1 MSTTVDYLQ
10 LIFLFYACVVLTRIM
25 WNTNS
30 LNEVNFKR
38 GLHIMT
44 SEWKR
49 NVDKERNEYKQ
60 GQQKKDEWIRAR
72 LQVSQSKSDDNWV
85 QRDVKNK
92 IKEISNENII
102 QQLIARV
109 EMIEKKQLSS
119 RWMWLIMFLLIL
131 ILLTKH

>member
-49 NVDKERNEYKQ
+49 NVDKEQKEHQQ
-60 GQQKKDEWIRAR
+60 GQQKEDEGTW
-72 LQVSQSKSDDNWV
+72 QV
-85 QRDVKNK
+85 
-92 IKEISNENII
+92 
-102 QQLIARV
+102 
-109 EMIEKKQLSS
+109 
-119 RWMWLIMFLLIL
+119 
-131 ILLTKH
+131 

>member
-49 NVDKERNEYKQ
+49 NVDK
-60 GQQKKDEWIRAR
+60 
-72 LQVSQSKSDDNWV
+72 
-85 QRDVKNK
+85 
-92 IKEISNENII
+92 
-102 QQLIARV
+102 
-109 EMIEKKQLSS
+109 
-119 RWMWLIMFLLIL
+119 
-131 ILLTKH
+131 

>member
-1 MSTTVDYLQ
+1 MIITVDYLQ

-49 NVDKERNEYKQ
+49 NVDKEQKEY
-60 GQQKKDEWIRAR
+60 
-72 LQVSQSKSDDNWV
+72 
-85 QRDVKNK
+85 QREKR
-92 IKEISNENII
+92 KEDG
-102 QQLIARV
+102 R
-109 EMIEKKQLSS
+109 
-119 RWMWLIMFLLIL
+119 
-131 ILLTKH
+131 

>member
-49 NVDKERNEYKQ
+49 NVDKER
-60 GQQKKDEWIRAR
+60 
-72 LQVSQSKSDDNWV
+72 KSIN
-85 QRDVKNK
+85 RGNK
-92 IKEISNENII
+92 RKMSE
-102 QQLIARV
+102 
-109 EMIEKKQLSS
+109 
-119 RWMWLIMFLLIL
+119 
-131 ILLTKH
+131 

>member
-1 MSTTVDYLQ
+1 
-10 LIFLFYACVVLTRIM
+10 
-25 WNTNS
+25 
-30 LNEVNFKR
+30 
-38 GLHIMT
+38 MT

-109 EMIEKKQLSS
+109 EMIEKK
-119 RWMWLIMFLLIL
+119 
-131 ILLTKH
+131 

>member
-10 LIFLFYACVVLTRIM
+10 LIFLVYACVVLTRIM

-60 GQQKKDEWIRAR
+60 GQQKKDA
-72 LQVSQSKSDDNWV
+72 
-85 QRDVKNK
+85 
-92 IKEISNENII
+92 
-102 QQLIARV
+102 
-109 EMIEKKQLSS
+109 
-119 RWMWLIMFLLIL
+119 
-131 ILLTKH
+131 

>member
-1 MSTTVDYLQ
+1 MNSTKEIIDWFWKDIKKNNLNRRFEMSATVDYFQ

-49 NVDKERNEYKQ
+49 NVDKEQKEY
-60 GQQKKDEWIRAR
+60 
-72 LQVSQSKSDDNWV
+72 
-85 QRDVKNK
+85 QREER
-92 IKEISNENII
+92 KEDG
-102 QQLIARV
+102 R
-109 EMIEKKQLSS
+109 
-119 RWMWLIMFLLIL
+119 
-131 ILLTKH
+131 